1 MLFQADL
8 ATFFVK
14 KVFSMMQKI
23 RSILL
28 VVLSVLGC
36 ILSLPSQAQSNMPI
50 SHQMIDHSQ
59 HWSLQPQQQNDDDDV
74 RERREDEIVRDIR
87 PVRMDRPQ

>member
-8 ATFFVK
+8 ATFFAK